1 MVAAWGGYAFII
13 NIIPIFVI
21 GIIFIDKFDMK
32 IYIAYS
38 VFYTLGTVLATTIP
52 FVTYN
57 SIKSSEHLA
66 SHCVF
71 ILMNAYVFMEYLRKN
86 LPERQFKGLIRIGM
100 SLAVVSFAFVFVFL
114 TASGNTKW
122 SGRSMTLLDPTYAKK
137 YLPIVASVSEHQPT
151 SWTSYFFDLGYIL
164 MFMPIG
170 YYYCLTQDVT
180 FGKIFIGIYGVL
192 ATYFSSVMV
201 RLLLTLAP
209 VVCVIAAIGISEL
222 LTKTTGAMRH
232 AFLHFASDEEPVEG
246 EQQPEVEKPTST
258 AKPSKS
264 GGKKKG
270 ATTNVSKNLG
280 KGN

>member
-86 LPERQFKGLIRIGM
+86 LPER
-100 SLAVVSFAFVFVFL
+100 
-114 TASGNTKW
+114 
-122 SGRSMTLLDPTYAKK
+122 
-137 YLPIVASVSEHQPT
+137 
-151 SWTSYFFDLGYIL
+151 
-164 MFMPIG
+164 
-170 YYYCLTQDVT
+170 
-180 FGKIFIGIYGVL
+180 
-192 ATYFSSVMV
+192 
-201 RLLLTLAP
+201 
-209 VVCVIAAIGISEL
+209 
-222 LTKTTGAMRH
+222 
-232 AFLHFASDEEPVEG
+232 
-246 EQQPEVEKPTST
+246 
-258 AKPSKS
+258 
-264 GGKKKG
+264 
-270 ATTNVSKNLG
+270 
-280 KGN
+280 